1 MNKEINLSIVGC
13 GAAAVSFLRNF
24 IESSTAHSR
33 IKIMMFD
40 ASESFGVG
48 LAYQSDLSNLMI
60 NRPVQTMSA
69 HDLHLD
75 EFYHW
80 FKSQRAMNDKALL
93 EFSNHYDI
101 NEDQSYVPRKLFGL
115 YLQDMLRQ
123 TIAEASRKGI
133 EVALFKQEIV
143 KIKSIKP
150 YVLQSASGD
159 VFIAD
164 YVVLCTGN
172 NLPKDIYNLNNTP
185 QYINNPYP
193 MQTNLAKVNP
203 ACRVGIIGN
212 SLTAIDVAI
221 SLKAL
226 GHRGPIVML
235 SRSQCYP
242 RVRAKAKR
250 YPLKFLNSAGIDAM
264 IKHKTCL
271 TLRDILRL
279 FRQELLAVDYD
290 WRLLFKD
297 QKVGDDFVT
306 VMENEIQSS
315 HRERPWQSVLS
326 ATNQVIER
334 CWHYLKVESKA
345 LFLAKY
351 NRVWLNNRSPI
362 PSQNAQILVE
372 MAKDGQLSLQSA
384 LQNVNYCSDQE
395 QYMVS
400 FNDETLQGLD
410 CMINATGPAKYLQ
423 PDNPLLYDLVKMGWA
438 RESHFGGLDVDFD
451 SSSLIGTDGKQNPS
465 FRLIGHN
472 TSGVHYYTSS
482 LEMIAKRSRSV
493 ALSLVNVI
501 SQAEMRAQTRVLADG
516 ADQVRVGHYPAQLA
530 TLEHRLNS
538 GAISTN
544 WSDNPLHQSTN

>member
-13 GAAAVSFLRNF
+13 GAAAVSFLRSF
-24 IESSTAHSR
+24 IESSSAQSR
-33 IKIMMFD
+33 IKITMFD

-48 LAYQSDLSNLMI
+48 LAYQNDLNNLMI
-60 NRPVQTMSA
+60 NRPAQTMSA

-80 FKSQRAMNDKALL
+80 FKSQQAMNDKTLLALSDHHDL
-93 EFSNHYDI
+93 
-101 NEDQSYVPRKLFGL
+101 NEDQSYVPRKVFGL
-115 YLQDMLRQ
+115 YLQDILRQ
-123 TIAEASRKGI
+123 TIAAASRKGI
-133 EVALFKQEIV
+133 EVTLVRQEIV
-143 KIKSIKP
+143 KVQSIKP

-159 VFIAD
+159 IYMAD

-172 NLPKDIYNLNNTP
+172 NLPKDIYNLSHTS

-193 MQTNLAKVNP
+193 MQTNISRVNP
-203 ACRVGIIGN
+203 TSRVGIIGN

-235 SRSQCYP
+235 SRSQCFP
-242 RVRAKAKR
+242 RVRGKAKR
-250 YPLKFLNSAGIDAM
+250 YPLKFLNSTVLDAM
-264 IKHKTCL
+264 VKHKTYL

-279 FRQELLAVDYD
+279 FRQELLAIHYD
-290 WRLLFKD
+290 WRRLFKE
-297 QKVGDDFVT
+297 QKADDEFIT

-315 HRERPWQSVLS
+315 HQERQWQSVLS

-334 CWHYLKVESKA
+334 CWHYLDVESKV
-345 LFLAKY
+345 LFMAKY

-362 PSQNAQILVE
+362 PRQNAKILVD
-372 MAKDGQLSLQSA
+372 MAKNGQLSLKSA
-384 LQNVNYCSDQE
+384 LHTVHHCSDQ
-395 QYMVS
+395 QKYIAS
-400 FNDETLQGLD
+400 FREGPSQVLD

-438 RESHFGGLDVDFD
+438 RESQFGGLDVDFD
-451 SSSLIGTDGKQNPS
+451 ASSLIGSDGKHNPS

-493 ALSLVNVI
+493 ALSLVNTI
-501 SQAEMRAQTRVLADG
+501 NRALADDV
-516 ADQVRVGHYPAQLA
+516 DQVRMAHYPSKLA
-530 TLEHRLNS
+530 SLDHCLNS
-538 GAISTN
+538 GTILTHS
-544 WSDNPLHQSTN
+544 SDNLLHQLAN